1 MAKEISRK
9 HRKIYAI
16 RSSIYIVISRN
27 FVKFILIGGFC
38 ASLNLIL
45 FFVFTNLLGM
55 HYILSL
61 VALTIIVNSI
71 GFYLNKRYTF
81 KSAKKSFL
89 YDLYK
94 YHLVMLSSLMISILF
109 MYLLVDILNFGHI
122 YSFLTVTV
130 IMTVYN
136 FLVHNKWTYK

>member
-1 MAKEISRK
+1 MAKRISRK

-16 RSSIYIVISRN
+16 RSSSYTVFSRN

-38 ASLNLIL
+38 ASLNLVL
-45 FFVFTNLLGM
+45 FFAFTNLLRM
-55 HYILSL
+55 HYILAL
-61 VALTIIVNSI
+61 VVLTIIVNSI

-81 KSAKKSFL
+81 KSTKKSFL

-94 YHLVMLSSLMISILF
+94 YHLVMFSSLMISILL
-109 MYLLVDILNFGHI
+109 MYLLVDILNYWQI
-122 YSFLTVTV
+122 YSFIIVTV

-136 FLVHNKWTYK
+136 FVAHNNWTYK